1 MRSMNRFIALLLLL
15 VTPLLA
21 EEVTLKQPVVLKA
34 DRSIVSLKP
43 GTVVELVSRDGNEI
57 TLKYRNFT
65 GKIPASKLDEPK
77 SSPPVAKSAPPA
89 KSAPAAKATP
99 EKRTEKK
106 PAETKPAETKPAN
119 PPQTIY
125 GKAVQKAKDNAAAH
139 DKNLVK
145 PTDEVLKDRCT
156 QRRVGEAWGSE
167 DMVSPSGCGACA
179 AGGEVRWV
187 GFPT

>member
-1 MRSMNRFIALLLLL
+1 MNRFIALLLLL

-57 TLKYRNFT
+57 TIKYRNFT

-106 PAETKPAETKPAN
+106 PAETKPAN

-145 PTDEVLKDRCT
+145 PTDEVLKDR
-156 QRRVGEAWGSE
+156 
-167 DMVSPSGCGACA
+167 
-179 AGGEVRWV
+179 
-187 GFPT
+187 